1 MVRNLQHDDD
11 DANPYDARGVLKD
24 GRSVRVPTAMRDSMR
39 TDIARHAAVLDAP
52 MFDAASRRPGFRFT
66 ADASMLDATERAY
79 SDYENAQTNTWRG
92 ADAEGGVE
100 GALCTVKNSEYPEAF
115 GSRGHLV
122 RVGNKLVCTPDR
134 RDDARR
140 DALPVRD
147 EREQTYAAY
156 QSYAENAWRSR

>member
-1 MVRNLQHDDD
+1 MARRYDDDD
-11 DANPYDARGVLKD
+11 DANPYDANGILKD
-24 GRSVRVPTAMRDSMR
+24 GRSVTVPMMMRDAMRR
-39 TDIARHAAVLDAP
+39 DIARNAASLDDGR
-52 MFDAASRRPGFRFT
+52 MFDASLRRPGFRH
-66 ADASMLDATERAY
+66 ADSRTLDATERAY
-79 SDYENAQTNTWRG
+79 SDYENAQTNAWRG

-100 GALCTVKNSEYPEAF
+100 GALCTVKNAEYPEAF